1 MPDFSRW
8 TSSGGDPSLNEINR
22 TDRFI
27 DSLASKQPVYSTDP
41 AEAEL
46 AYLLAGW
53 RDDIRDTPARAVI
66 TERDAVAALDR
77 ATSSGQRRRLSMA
90 VVGSVAAAM
99 LCLGGF
105 GAVVAGAGPGD
116 ALYGVRTMLFG
127 APQVARDD
135 QVVLAAQTQLAE
147 AQQLINQGQWQAAQD
162 KLQTLTTTVATV
174 DDDQRKQDL
183 VSQWQQL
190 TVKVESR
197 DPEATVPPNV
207 PPPSFPDVPAV
218 VAPDATSTSTTAAT
232 TTPTTTSS
240 STSPSETTTS
250 PSETTSSSEPGTST
264 PSNLPAEAP
273 PPSSPN
279 TTTPT
284 TPPRATSTAT
294 SPTTS
299 GMTTSSH
306 PSVTSSGTSQPP
318 AAAAT
323 TTTTI
328 ASAPREQ
335 SSGGTGSTEVQAPTP
350 SVVTPAP
357 SASSEP
363 TQRQSEGP
371 ASVTIPLTTTPLIQL
386 PKLGG

>member
-27 DSLASKQPVYSTDP
+27 DALASKQPVYSTDP

-46 AYLLAGW
+46 AYLMAGW
-53 RDDIRDTPARAVI
+53 RDNIRDTPARAVI
-66 TERDAVAALDR
+66 TERDAAAALDR
-77 ATSSGQRRRLSMA
+77 ATTSRKRGRLSMA

-116 ALYGVRTMLFG
+116 ALYGLRTMLFG

-147 AQQLINQGQWQAAQD
+147 AQQLIKQGQWQAAQD
-162 KLQTLTTTVATV
+162 KLQAVTTTVATV

-197 DPEATVPPNV
+197 DPNATVPPNV

-218 VAPDATSTSTTAAT
+218 VAPGETSTSTVTSTTLPAT
-232 TTPTTTSS
+232 TS
-240 STSPSETTTS
+240 STSPSETTTG
-250 PSETTSSSEPGTST
+250 PSETTSSSQPGTST

-279 TTTPT
+279 ATTPT
-284 TPPRATSTAT
+284 TSPVTSTAT
-294 SPTTS
+294 SPPPS
-299 GMTTSSH
+299 STTSSSR
-306 PSVTSSGTSQPP
+306 PSATVSSTSQAP

-335 SSGGTGSTEVQAPTP
+335 SSGTGSTAVQAPAT
-350 SVVTPAP
+350 SEVTAAP
-357 SASSEP
+357 
-363 TQRQSEGP
+363 
-371 ASVTIPLTTTPLIQL
+371 
-386 PKLGG
+386 